1 MRRSPLERSG
11 LSMAATK
18 QIHHR
23 PKYQSNF
30 VSKIS
35 AKILNTLERIM
46 NKIPNI
52 FSYEYTTPAK
62 IQANK
67 VQVSHKPACRKSNL
81 DCAGNRKTSIKK
93 THYDVPVHCRT
104 RLDSTKRAQSCKCL
118 EPDAALAALRFAA
131 NVQFTICTTLRSE
144 AILVRLMHFRLTAEL
159 PGPSR
164 PPRPPAPRPLA
175 WLQPACS
182 AGEAACHPSS
192 SPVARAG
199 HDPYRC

>member
-131 NVQFTICTTLRSE
+131 NIQFTRPRCRSCQELILSGRRVAGRCCLGTLAMSR
-144 AILVRLMHFRLTAEL
+144 MHKTR
-159 PGPSR
+159 
-164 PPRPPAPRPLA
+164 
-175 WLQPACS
+175 
-182 AGEAACHPSS
+182 
-192 SPVARAG
+192 
-199 HDPYRC
+199 